1 MGSSSNLLKVC
12 LSMLVFAWIANAHNI
27 PGVYN
32 VMHYGAVADGKF
44 DCANAFLSAWTE
56 ACACSGS
63 ATILIPQGTFLSSA
77 VSFKGPCKSAL
88 VFQIIGKVVAPV
100 DLLGD
105 NWICFEYVKG
115 LTLTGGGTFDGQG
128 SIAWSK
134 QISLGFSKFPVNIR
148 FNYCTDAIIQGI
160 SSINSKL
167 FHIDVL
173 GCKNIKFIAINV
185 SAPKTSVS
193 TDGIRIGMSTGI
205 TVSSSF
211 IGTGDNCIF
220 LGPGS
225 QNIYI
230 TKILFGAGHGITIGS
245 LGSLEKEEAV
255 HGITVRNCTFTGT
268 ENGIRIERWHS
279 SIFSFASNMIFEDLI
294 MNHVKHPILIDEPYC
309 PLGLCTFAVPTLV
322 KISDVIFKNIR
333 GTCTSELAVK
343 FMCSLHNPCVGVQFN
358 DIDLMNMGSGRPALA
373 LCSYVKSILSGN
385 IFPSTCF

>member
-1 MGSSSNLLKVC
+1 MGSSSNLLKFC

-134 QISLGFSKFPVNIR
+134 KSPWDFR
-148 FNYCTDAIIQGI
+148 
-160 SSINSKL
+160 NSQCKL

-193 TDGIRIGMSTGI
+193 TDGIRIGMSTEI

-230 TKILFGAGHGITIGS
+230 SKILFGAGHGITIGS
-245 LGSLEKEEAV
+245 LGRLEKEEAV

-343 FMCSLHNPCVGVQFN
+343 LMCSLHNPCVGVQFN
-358 DIDLMNMGSGRPALA
+358 DIDLMYMGSGRPALA